1 MSSHAKLT
9 GKHQYVEFKEE
20 TIQGRVK
27 KMVEMRD
34 AITDVSDLH
43 VRFSYGNRK
52 TGANVPSVSLIPVAD
67 CGNCKMCAKGCYDI
81 RNVCCYRES
90 QLQRANNSSIYHRDP
105 ERFFGD
111 VQAAVRFHRFFR
123 YFVGGD
129 IPDMTFLEEMVRIAN
144 VTPTCE
150 FLCFTKM
157 YDIVNQYI
165 DGHGGGATEK
175 STYHPQRVAF
185 RF

>member
-165 DGHGGGATEK
+165 DGHGVFCSNK
-175 STYHPQRVAF
+175 
-185 RF
+185 